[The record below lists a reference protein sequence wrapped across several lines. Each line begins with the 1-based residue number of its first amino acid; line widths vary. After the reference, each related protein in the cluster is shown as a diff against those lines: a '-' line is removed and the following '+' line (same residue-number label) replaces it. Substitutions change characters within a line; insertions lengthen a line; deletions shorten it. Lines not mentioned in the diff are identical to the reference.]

1 MEQRWARDEHAT
13 EETISVVQASA
24 DEIGQWPWDQRGRI
38 QSQKLV
44 KRQKPQD
51 SVLVECRRGWER
63 NKVVDFLCHLLGFYN
78 MSAL

>member
-13 EETISVVQASA
+13 EVQASA

-51 SVLVECRRGWER
+51 LVLVECGRGWER
-63 NKVVDFLCHLLGFYN
+63 NKVVDFLFHLLDVYN
-78 MSAL
+78 V